1 MDDEDKFENFD
12 INNNSENELMCLFD
26 ENLGN
31 IDQIVD
37 NEKKIENCPS
47 IETMLFSSYSSICNV
62 LYNVIKTLMRE
73 LHLSMVYYWM

>member
-12 INNNSENELMCLFD
+12 IDNNSENELMCLFG

-37 NEKKIENCPS
+37 NEKKIENYPS
-47 IETMLFSSYSSICNV
+47 IETMLFSSYSSICND
-62 LYNVIKTLMRE
+62 LYNVIITLMR
-73 LHLSMVYYWM
+73 VY